1 LKPIYKYILSL
12 LVFEFLVSL
21 AGLLLISISSIDI
34 HFTDIAILSA
44 GFTIISLITL
54 IIFFRGQNKEPA
66 SQTMH
71 TLVSLSLKFLIELVL
86 AVAWFFISKKSGL
99 SSVILFFVLYLSFTL
114 FLVTIMLKTVNPKSL

>member
-44 GFTIISLITL
+44 VFTIISLITL

-99 SSVILFFVLYLSFTL
+99 SSVILIFVLYLSFTL
-114 FLVTIMLKTVNPKSL
+114 FLVTIMLKTVKPKSL